1 MATEHENTSAEDQ
14 ALADEWAAAL
24 EETGDVGQDD
34 IDALLAAD
42 AATAPA
48 GNRLAMEEFGSVPK
62 NNDPVSLDGPNLDV
76 ILDIPVSISMEVGST
91 EINIRHLL
99 QLNQGSVIELDR
111 LAGEPLDVLVN
122 GTLIAHGEVVVVNE
136 KFGIRLTDVISP
148 SERIKKLR

>member
-48 GNRLAMEEFGSVPK
+48 GNRLAMEECGSVPK

-91 EINIRHLL
+91 EINIRNLL